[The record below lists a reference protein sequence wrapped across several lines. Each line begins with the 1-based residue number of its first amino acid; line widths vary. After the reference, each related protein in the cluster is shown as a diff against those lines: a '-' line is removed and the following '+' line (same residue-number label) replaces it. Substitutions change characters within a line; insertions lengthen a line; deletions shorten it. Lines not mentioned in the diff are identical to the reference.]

1 MVGVVCPNLR
11 NFPEI
16 PMKKKRG
23 KKLHVFFSEVRHAE
37 NIFPPNGPT
46 VYPLVVGT
54 PRPAL

>member
-11 NFPEI
+11 KFPEI
-16 PMKKKRG
+16 PMKKKTWQ
-23 KKLHVFFSEVRHAE
+23 KAACFFSEVRHAE